1 MIFFSGTFK
10 CEAVDD
16 TGRDKLTVQVTVT
29 QLLKPLLT
37 PLSATIRRNDSLT
50 ITCVSQEI
58 QRDRN
63 VTYIWS
69 RNEGPMLTVKEKI
82 EDLFPS
88 GSRLIIKQTEESA
101 NYTCALHSVFGIK
114 KETSIIKVISGKGM

>member
-1 MIFFSGTFK
+1 MCLFSGTFK

-16 TGRDKLTVQVTVT
+16 TGADKLTVQVTVT

-37 PLSATIRRNDSLT
+37 PLSATVRLNDSLT
-50 ITCVSQEI
+50 ITCVSLEI
-58 QRDRN
+58 QRYRN
-63 VTYIWS
+63 VTYIWT
-69 RNEGPMLTVKEKI
+69 RNEGPMRTIKEKV

-101 NYTCALHSVFGIK
+101 NYTCSLHSVFGIT